1 MQAARLWIQGRC
13 QTDMQHNIPSLF
25 EESNNNN
32 IKNENM
38 KNDDQIIDNT
48 GIFGSNRLT
57 WGDTGYEFSLLL

>member
-1 MQAARLWIQGRC
+1 
-13 QTDMQHNIPSLF
+13 MQHNIPSLF